1 MNQARLLFKAF
12 YLHLFSIVI
21 ILAVALHFWPIQS
34 LGLCTV
40 WVIFYPAVLIAT
52 LYGGLLCCLLPFYI
66 ETANSDLDLLENC
79 ELPKLNRQIE
89 NQKEDTNG

>member
-12 YLHLFSIVI
+12 YLYLFSIVI
-21 ILAVALHFWPIQS
+21 ILATALHFWPLQS

-40 WVIFYPAVLIAT
+40 WVTFYPAVMIAA
-52 LYGGLLCCLLPFYI
+52 LYCGLLCCLLPSYI
-66 ETANSDLDLLENC
+66 ETADYVLDLLENC
-79 ELPKLNRQIE
+79 ELQKLNRQIE